1 MNYHKKCIPLREI
14 LVLEE
19 DQEEDEEN
27 GEGEEVED
35 AEKEDEEN
43 EEEEDENVE
52 GDEGEEEEE
61 REEDEDEE
69 KEVEEEDEE
78 NGEGDED
85 EERVEEDEKNEEEKE
100 EEEGDEEN
108 EERDEGE
115 EEEKEKEE
123 IDIVPQDWHIEF
135 PDLYI
140 ATSQQNKGN
149 AGLGVYANR
158 NLNPWECFKVN
169 GIPLKG
175 KAYSQLEKLGLH
187 THIVYTNDGLLDCH
201 PRHQPWE
208 GIGGRGS
215 FIAGLVNEPTNK
227 KPNMILRG
235 NSYIVAQ
242 PIRKGDELLVS
253 YGPAYHRNYSVSRY
267 CKEKQEYPHLSH
279 PIGTK

>member
-1 MNYHKKCIPLREI
+1 MDKKKEEKKKERKKRKKPMNYHKKCIPLREI

-78 NGEGDED
+78 NGKE
-85 EERVEEDEKNEEEKE
+85 VEEKE
-100 EEEGDEEN
+100 G
-108 EERDEGE
+108 
-115 EEEKEKEE
+115 KEKGQKEK
-123 IDIVPQDWHIEF
+123 DRHLVPKNWYIEY

-140 ATSQQNKGN
+140 ATSQQNKGH

-158 NLNPWECFKVN
+158 NLNPWECLHVN
-169 GIPLKG
+169 GIPLKS

-187 THIVYTNDGLLDCH
+187 THIVYTNDGLIDCH

-235 NSYIVAQ
+235 NYYIVAQ
-242 PIRKGDELLVS
+242 PIKKGDELLVS
-253 YGPAYHRNYSVSRY
+253 YGPAYYRNYSVSRY
-267 CKEKQEYPHLSH
+267 CKEKQEYAHLSH
-279 PIGTK
+279 PRGT